1 MGGLLRSKMAAACR
15 VLVTG
20 GSGLV
25 GMGIKEV
32 VTDSPEDPELG
43 RSAEWMF
50 AGSRDGDLRD
60 ATQTMALFDQFK
72 PTHVIHLAAN
82 VGGLFKN
89 MKYRVEMYRDNMA
102 INDNVLAAAHQHG
115 CTKVISML
123 STCIFP
129 DKTAYPIDEEMVH
142 NGPPHSSNEGYA
154 YAKRMVD
161 VMNRSYHLQHGRMFT
176 SSIPTNIYGRHDNFH
191 LEDSHVIPGLIHK
204 LYNAKET
211 GEDFVAWGSGTPLR
225 QFIFAKD
232 LARLVI
238 WQLWNYDSVEPLIL
252 SVDEADEVPISEVV
266 NAIAKAMDFQGEIKF
281 DTTKADGQFK
291 KTASNRKLR
300 ALLPDFEFTSFEE
313 GIRQTVEWFVANYDS
328 ARK

>member
-1 MGGLLRSKMAAACR
+1 
-15 VLVTG
+15 
-20 GSGLV
+20 
-25 GMGIKEV
+25 
-32 VTDSPEDPELG
+32 
-43 RSAEWMF
+43 
-50 AGSRDGDLRD
+50 
-60 ATQTMALFDQFK
+60 
-72 PTHVIHLAAN
+72 
-82 VGGLFKN
+82 
-89 MKYRVEMYRDNMA
+89 
-102 INDNVLAAAHQHG
+102 
-115 CTKVISML
+115 
-123 STCIFP
+123 
-129 DKTAYPIDEEMVH
+129 VH

>member
-1 MGGLLRSKMAAACR
+1 MGGCFAKMAAACR

-89 MKYRVEMYRDNMA
+89 MKYRVEMYPDN
-102 INDNVLAAAHQHG
+102 
-115 CTKVISML
+115 
-123 STCIFP
+123 
-129 DKTAYPIDEEMVH
+129 TAYPIDEEMVH

-161 VMNRSYHLQHGRMFT
+161 VMNRNYHMQHGRLFT
-176 SSIPTNIYGRHDNFH
+176 SAIPTNIYGRHDNFH

-204 LYNAKET
+204 LYNAKQT
-211 GEDFVAWGSGTPLR
+211 GEDFVAWGSGAPLR
-225 QFIFAKD
+225 QFIFARD
-232 LARLVI
+232 LARLVV
-238 WQLWNYDSVEPLIL
+238 WQLWNYDSVEPLII

-266 NAIAKAMDFQGEIKF
+266 NTIARAMDFQGEIRF

-300 ALLPDFEFTSFEE
+300 TLLPDFEFTNFEE
-313 GIRQTVEWFVANYDS
+313 GIQQTVQWFAANYDS